1 MMVSQRSGNPI
12 GYLLQELNTDPSVS
26 MERLQT
32 ALTSIGKPHLFEDVL
47 QLNQT

>member
-1 MMVSQRSGNPI
+1 MNPQFCFFI
-12 GYLLQELNTDPSVS
+12 GLLVQSIDPSVS

-32 ALTSIGKPHLFEDVL
+32 ALTSIGKPYLFEAVL